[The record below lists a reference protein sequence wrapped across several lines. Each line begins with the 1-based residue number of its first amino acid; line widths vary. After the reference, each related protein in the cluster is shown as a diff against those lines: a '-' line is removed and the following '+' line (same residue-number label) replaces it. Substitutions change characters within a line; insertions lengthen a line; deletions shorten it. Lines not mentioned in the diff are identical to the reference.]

1 MLVWNNK
8 FTAFYFST
16 VILALVF
23 LLLNIKAGFFLFNL
37 LTLPVLIFGLLLKFK
52 KNPHPLMSLMI
63 VASIFSFSGD
73 FLMLLDIEESLFK
86 TIGICTFIVAQ
97 TSYGILYFYS
107 TQFTEKETAPSFL
120 KRWPEALALILLGV
134 YATIVLEYTNEFF
147 LPGLLYSFFGI
158 STFVLAM
165 NRRFY
170 VNRRSFILVFIG
182 AFLFILSASLTG
194 FDLYATN
201 KIRYAIAIL
210 LYSCEHYLCSYGILT
225 QIQETLGQEI
235 PVKSFLNKS

>member
-8 FTAFYFST
+8 FSAFYFST
-16 VILALVF
+16 VILAVAF
-23 LLLNIKAGFFLFNL
+23 LLLDIKSAFYLFNL
-37 LTLPVLIFGLLLKFK
+37 LTLPVLIFGLVLKFK
-52 KNPHPLMSLMI
+52 SNPHPLMSLMI

-97 TSYGILYFYS
+97 TSYGILYIYS
-107 TQFTEKETAPSFL
+107 TQFTEKNVSPSL
-120 KRWPEALALILLGV
+120 IKRWPEIIAFIMLGI
-134 YATIVLEYTNEFF
+134 YAAIVLEYTNEFF

-170 VNRRSFILVFIG
+170 VSRRSFVLVIIG

-201 KIRYAIAIL
+201 KIRYAIAISF
-210 LYSCEHYLCSYGILT
+210 YSGGHFLCSFGILT
-225 QIQETLGQEI
+225 QIGEIINKEI
-235 PVKSFLNKS
+235 PVKSFFE